1 MKRLTLKN
9 LISSFPDD
17 ASAPAGMTCE
27 KNNSS
32 CKFQTKTARRL
43 ARKIPSFL
51 YSDTKLIKTL
61 LYT

>member
-27 KNNSS
+27 KITHPASS
-32 CKFQTKTARRL
+32 RPKRPEDLLEKFHPFF
-43 ARKIPSFL
+43 IPIQS
-51 YSDTKLIKTL
+51 
-61 LYT
+61 